1 MEAGMKT
8 TKTSEP
14 RKRQME
20 ERRQELVAEL
30 GTLAP
35 FCRGSLHPFSV
46 KRNGKEWRYYSWEV
60 GSGAKRRNRTLRIE
74 EVERIQQGIA
84 RRKAYEE
91 WRTRY
96 EETMEE
102 AFLAGAA
109 VEAEK
114 KRARTRSVASKS
126 SAAGRHSKPGA
137 GNTSGS

>member
-1 MEAGMKT
+1 MKTIEVNEAGKRMLEKR
-8 TKTSEP
+8 
-14 RKRQME
+14 RK
-20 ERRQELVAEL
+20 ELVVEL
-30 GTLAP
+30 EALAP

-126 SAAGRHSKPGA
+126 SAAGRHLKPGA
-137 GNTSGS
+137 GNTSGY